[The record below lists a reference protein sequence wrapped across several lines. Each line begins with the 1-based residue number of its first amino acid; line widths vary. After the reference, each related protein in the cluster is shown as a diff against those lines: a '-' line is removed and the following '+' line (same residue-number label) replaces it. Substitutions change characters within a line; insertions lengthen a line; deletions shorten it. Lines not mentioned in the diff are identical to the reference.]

1 MKKYLIKRVIH
12 RLDGISQITCVDS
25 GNGRIASLRFRT
37 DAFDLPLLAGRMYM
51 LRTAAR
57 SHGVN
62 LVAALECGLDISA
75 WATLTEH
82 NFFLADIQLK
92 PTAKRLLTS
101 LDAVQRERLLASL
114 VQNDLKSWQGV
125 LPEPQCT
132 LLGVAFQEAQ
142 QRYQHVK
149 RLMAWG
155 LPQTRAEACYDT
167 FGSDACALPLAR
179 LKALLSFGSSQLIQ
193 SALSSQT
200 SLEASQRGALE
211 LLTWFRDQGLRGR
224 TIVHKTELPK
234 SPAKAL
240 ELCTD
245 RDWTIVDGEY
255 CQLKSHAMLQVAVRR
270 QLERLS
276 SSFFPTYTPQEVQ
289 YGYSRYSQVI
299 ASYDHHNYQDEI
311 IVAINSR
318 LSVITARAL
327 PSVCEFTSQLYGTLQ
342 ILYAPAPQLV
352 VYSTSM
358 LPIYDACTENVAVP
372 FHELPPD
379 LAEYATVII
388 TDCHLLTLSDF
399 LVALKGIPASARV
412 VLFDARPAMPEHPA
426 HFLDDLKTYYPV
438 ITLHAANHAVSAIPA
453 PEPKPSGDEQMF
465 NVYCA
470 EQWHQSSTGEI
481 FVSDSPS
488 LIATI
493 NQRLSRVRATVVLQ
507 TQETSFRKHDRIRVR
522 PAHANKWDPFI
533 CRIHSVSVKGLFV
546 QAEGR
551 YSTLSPELV
560 DEAKVSVGF
569 AMSPEAAVQAGA
581 RSVVLIATKA
591 SRYAW
596 VEYLKAYRIEV
607 KQVYLHDQL
616 MAAKTVTIS
625 HQRLTPLVE

>member
-1 MKKYLIKRVIH
+1 MKKYLVKRVIH
-12 RLDGISQITCVDS
+12 RLDGISQITCVQS

-37 DAFDLPLLAGRMYM
+37 DAFDFPLLAGRMYM

-57 SHGVN
+57 SRGVN
-62 LVAALECGLDISA
+62 LVAALECGLDILA
-75 WATLTEH
+75 WDTLIEH
-82 NFFLADIQLK
+82 SFFLDDVRLK
-92 PTAKRLLTS
+92 PTAKRLLS
-101 LDAVQRERLLASL
+101 AQDSVQRERLLASL
-114 VQNDLKSWQGV
+114 VLNDLKPWQGV

-142 QRYQHVK
+142 HRYQHVK

-155 LPQTRAEACYDT
+155 LPQTRAADCYDT

-179 LKALLSFGSSQLIQ
+179 LKALLSFGSSQLMH

-200 SLEASQRGALE
+200 SLEPSQRGALE
-211 LLTWFRDQGLRGR
+211 LLTWFRDQGSKGR
-224 TIVHKTELPK
+224 TIFHKTELPK
-234 SPAKAL
+234 SSGKAL
-240 ELCTD
+240 ELCTE
-245 RDWTIVDGEY
+245 RGWTIVDGEY

-299 ASYDHHNYQDEI
+299 ASYDHQNYQDEI

-318 LSVITARAL
+318 LSVISAWAL
-327 PSVCEFTSQLYGTLQ
+327 PSICEFTSQLSGTLQ
-342 ILYAPAPQLV
+342 ILSAPAPQLV
-352 VYSTSM
+352 VYSSSM

-379 LAEYATVII
+379 LAEYGTVII

-399 LVALKGIPASARV
+399 LVALKGIPASTRV
-412 VLFDARPAMPEHPA
+412 VLFDTRPAMAEQPA
-426 HFLDDLKTYYPV
+426 HFLDALKTYYPV
-438 ITLHAANHAVSAIPA
+438 ITLHVVNHAVSAIPA
-453 PEPKPSGDEQMF
+453 PNFELCGDEQVF
-465 NVYCA
+465 NVHWA
-470 EQWHQSSTGEI
+470 KQWHQSSKIEI

-488 LIATI
+488 LITTI
-493 NQRLSRVRATVVLQ
+493 NQRLSRVRAPVVLQ
-507 TQETSFRKHDRIRVR
+507 TQETGFRKHDRIRVR

-546 QAEGR
+546 ETEGR

-560 DEAKVSVGF
+560 EDAKVSIGF

-581 RSVVLIATKA
+581 RSVVLIAGSA
-591 SRYAW
+591 SRHAW
-596 VEYLKAYRIEV
+596 IEYLKAYRIEV
-607 KQVYLHDQL
+607 KQVYVHDQP
-616 MAAKTVTIS
+616 MTASPMPIS
-625 HQRLTPLVE
+625 HQRLIPLVE

>member
-12 RLDGISQITCVDS
+12 RLDGISHITCVDS

-37 DAFDLPLLAGRMYM
+37 DAFDFPLLAGRMYM

-57 SHGVN
+57 SQGVN
-62 LVAALECGLDISA
+62 LVAALECGLDTSA
-75 WATLTEH
+75 WATLIEH

-101 LDAVQRERLLASL
+101 LDAAQRERLLASL
-114 VQNDLKSWQGV
+114 VRNDLKPWQGV
-125 LPEPQCT
+125 IPEPQCT

-142 QRYQHVK
+142 QQYQHVK

-155 LPQTRAEACYDT
+155 LPQTRAEVCYDT
-167 FGSDACALPLAR
+167 LGPDACTLPLAR

-200 SLEASQRGALE
+200 SLEVSQRMALE
-211 LLTWFRDQGLRGR
+211 LLTWFIDQGSKGR
-224 TIVHKTELPK
+224 TIFHKTELPK
-234 SPAKAL
+234 SSGKAL

-245 RDWTIVDGEY
+245 QGWIIVDGEH
-255 CQLKSHAMLQVAVRR
+255 CQLKSQAILQVAVRR
-270 QLERLS
+270 QLECLA

-299 ASYDHHNYQDEI
+299 ASYGHQNYQDEI

-318 LSVITARAL
+318 LSVVSAHAL
-327 PSVCEFTSQLYGTLQ
+327 QSICEFTSQLSGTLQ

-352 VYSTSM
+352 VYSSTM
-358 LPIYDACTENVAVP
+358 RPIYDACTEDVAVP
-372 FHELPPD
+372 FHELPSD

-399 LVALKGIPASARV
+399 LVALKGVPASTRL
-412 VLFDARPAMPEHPA
+412 VLFDARPAMAEQPA
-426 HFLDDLKTYYPV
+426 HFLDALKTYYPV
-438 ITLHAANHAVSAIPA
+438 ITLHVANHAISAIPA
-453 PEPKPSGDEQMF
+453 PNLEPSSEQVF
-465 NVYCA
+465 NVQWA
-470 EQWHQSSTGEI
+470 EQWHQSSKGEI

-488 LIATI
+488 LIAAI
-493 NQRLSRVRATVVLQ
+493 NQRLSRVRAPVVLQ
-507 TQETSFRKHDRIRVR
+507 TQETSFRRHDRIRVC

-533 CRIHSVSVKGLFV
+533 CRIHTVSVKGLFV
-546 QAEGR
+546 ETEGR

-560 DEAKVSVGF
+560 DEAKVSLGF

-591 SRYAW
+591 SRHAW
-596 VEYLKAYRIEV
+596 IDYLKAYRVEV
-607 KQVYLHDQL
+607 TQVYLHDQP
-616 MAAKTVTIS
+616 MTARPMEIS